1 MCGDCWRAESEL
13 SNCGKMRQALGKAFE
28 LLWYSRWVLMK
39 VYIVIRHERREIT
52 FGTKEVI
59 PMIVY
64 MGCVVKTSWF
74 SVIGR

>member
-1 MCGDCWRAESEL
+1 MCGDCWRAESGL
-13 SNCGKMRQALGKAFE
+13 SNCGKMRQALGQAFE

-59 PMIVY
+59 HMIVY